1 MQSAGNHQMQ
11 RQPKIVLQAD
21 GDALADPA
29 QFSHGAALEIWNR
42 GLHSAKQKRA
52 HNSYPLERLTD
63 DERLECADVSGDIR
77 EFRHE

>member
-1 MQSAGNHQMQ
+1 
-11 RQPKIVLQAD
+11 LEAD

-29 QFSHGAALEIWNR
+29 QFSHRAALEILNR

-52 HNSYPLERLTD
+52 RNSYPLERLTD
-63 DERLECADVSGDIR
+63 DARLECADVSGDIR